1 MLSITDNGLGL
12 AAPPRRKGGAGI
24 ALGNLRERLLAHYGS
39 AASLTL
45 ADAHPGTVATL
56 RLPIHTAPQKAAA

>member
-1 MLSITDNGLGL
+1 M
-12 AAPPRRKGGAGI
+12 
-24 ALGNLRERLLAHYGS
+24 ALNNLRERLLAHYGS

-56 RLPIHTAPQKAAA
+56 RLPIQIASQKAAA